1 MPLSPAR
8 HGGLRPGRE
17 GQRAAGP
24 AAPLFPG
31 AQVARRGADGGP
43 VTGRGVPGEGGGWCL
58 SWGAGGGLGTAPSAP
73 RRGAP
78 QDTSLEAERVCA
90 GRGEPRLLVRSAP
103 QWHRRELAGRP
114 ASTWVRLALDAQAR
128 GGVIPPSHPL
138 PRVRPQGDK

>member
-1 MPLSPAR
+1 M
-8 HGGLRPGRE
+8 
-17 GQRAAGP
+17 
-24 AAPLFPG
+24 
-31 AQVARRGADGGP
+31 
-43 VTGRGVPGEGGGWCL
+43 TGRGVPGEGGGLVPELGCR
-58 SWGAGGGLGTAPSAP
+58 WGAGDSSLCSTP
-73 RRGAP
+73 RCP